1 MICSLLGKLGN
12 STLEHLCQ
20 NLIVLLLPW
29 NSIGWYSIPSFPSVF
44 LFRDWV
50 SPNLPVIIRGGA
62 AHFPALKNW
71 SPELLRS
78 RIGNASVTVAV
89 TPNGLAD
96 APQGDQ
102 FVMPEERTMK
112 MEEFLDI
119 IENPE
124 WCLLHPKAKQQPY

>member
-1 MICSLLGKLGN
+1 MPELDSSPTPLEFYRLVFDSL
-12 STLEHLCQ
+12 
-20 NLIVLLLPW
+20 
-29 NSIGWYSIPSFPSVF
+29 FPVSF

-119 IENPE
+119 IENPDT
-124 WCLLHPKAKQQPY
+124 KNGVFYI